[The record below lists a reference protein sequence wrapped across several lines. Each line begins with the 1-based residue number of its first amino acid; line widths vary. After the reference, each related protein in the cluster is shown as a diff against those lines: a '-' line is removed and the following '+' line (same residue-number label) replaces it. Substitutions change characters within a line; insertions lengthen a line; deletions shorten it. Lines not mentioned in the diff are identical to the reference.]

1 MDRMPKTIEV
11 QNERG
16 LQDLAANLAG
26 LLQHQSI
33 KTMIIFLRGDLGA
46 GKTTFAK
53 GFMKAMGFQGL
64 VKSPTYTLVEMY
76 EIGDLTIYHMD
87 WYRLQDE
94 TALEEMGI
102 LAHLQEEAIILI
114 EWPLTG
120 ISQMPIPD
128 WIIELEIVPLGR
140 NILIHAMS
148 EKGHAA
154 LLEMDS

>member
-1 MDRMPKTIEV
+1 MDRTPKTKAV
-11 QNERG
+11 QNEHE
-16 LQDLAANLAG
+16 LQDLAANLAV
-26 LLQHQSI
+26 LLQTQGI
-33 KTMIIFLRGDLGA
+33 KTLIIFLKGDLGA

-64 VKSPTYTLVEMY
+64 VKSPTYTLVEAY

-114 EWPLTG
+114 EWPLNG
-120 ISQMPIPD
+120 ISQMPRPD
-128 WIIELEIVPLGR
+128 WVIELEIVPRGR

-148 EKGHAA
+148 EKGHAV